1 MAIRQSHAAIMPC
14 EVKAGQ
20 AESETTQKFHIAMSL
35 LNNEFISLEEA
46 AASGTAGREP
56 LDRTTGRDFA
66 AIEFTLHWQSEHA
79 SHTDL
84 YVANQ
89 LNLWRDWFPPELEA
103 VVVDKPVGHSESVAF
118 APGRLVAPYETVLCP
133 VIDAKRFERRVVN
146 GRALE
151 PHAGRFYPKGLIAG
165 VRDITSDDITP
176 FRVGMIEN
184 DRITADLNHPLAD
197 RPLTV
202 TARILKAWK
211 AGSQRGG
218 TAQDV
223 PELIAGR
230 GPGMQARWRDL
241 ATDFFT
247 ADAFE
252 RSSTEPDGHFYQVP
266 RMVDHLDRT
275 ATLQV
280 ERLYGRLLPEGNR
293 ILDLMTSWKSHL
305 DTVRPASVA
314 GLGMNADELAA
325 NPVLSERVVQDLNEN
340 PRLPFA
346 DAEFDAVVCT
356 VSVEYLIRPQEVFA
370 EVRRVLKPG
379 GRFVLLF
386 SNRYFPPKVIRVWA
400 DAHPFERT
408 GLVLEY
414 FLRDGGFA
422 KLNTFSLAGL
432 FRPEDDKYASQTP
445 WSDPIHVVWG
455 DKP

>member
-1 MAIRQSHAAIMPC
+1 MACDRRT
-14 EVKAGQ
+14 GQ
-20 AESETTQKFHIAMSL
+20 AESRIPAHTVTRMTLFAD
-35 LNNEFISLEEA
+35 EFYSLEEA

-66 AIEFTLHWQSEHA
+66 AIEFSLHWQCEHA
-79 SHTDL
+79 RHTDL

-103 VVVDKPVGHSESVAF
+103 AVVDKPIGHSETVSF
-118 APGRLVAPYETVLCP
+118 GPGQLVAGYEELLCQ
-133 VIDAKRFERRVVN
+133 VIDDKRFERRVVN
-146 GRALE
+146 GRPLE

-165 VRDITSDDITP
+165 VRDVTSDDITP
-176 FRVGMIEN
+176 FRVGAVEG
-184 DRITADLNHPLAD
+184 DRLTVDLNHPLAT

-223 PELIAGR
+223 PDLIAGR
-230 GPGMQARWRDL
+230 GPGMQARWRDRP
-241 ATDFFT
+241 TDFLT
-247 ADAFE
+247 LDAFE
-252 RSSTEPDGHFYQVP
+252 RASSEPDSHFYQAP
-266 RMVDHLDRT
+266 RMVEHLDRT
-275 ATLQV
+275 ALRQV
-280 ERLYGRLLPEGNR
+280 EKLYGRLLPAGSR

-305 DTVRPASVA
+305 DAVQPASVA

-325 NPVLSERVVQDLNEN
+325 NPALAERVVQDLNEN

-356 VSVEYLIRPQEVFA
+356 VSVEYLIRPLEVFA

-422 KLNTFSLAGL
+422 KLNTFSLSGL
-432 FRPEDDKYASQTP
+432 FRPEDDKYAGQTP

-455 DKP
+455 DKA